1 MTEIVI
7 IFIIIISSIKGKE
20 HCMFEYIDF
29 LLKYLFGVLFL
40 IFAII
45 GISCYFNIFTNIIN
59 FKVNNVKKKYVILN
73 EKEYLRIEG
82 IYNIMLSI
90 LSLIDFLTISFKEN
104 WIFPVLLTTTV
115 IVNISVYFL
124 KKFEKEFLENKE

>member
-1 MTEIVI
+1 
-7 IFIIIISSIKGKE
+7 
-20 HCMFEYIDF
+20 
-29 LLKYLFGVLFL
+29 
-40 IFAII
+40 
-45 GISCYFNIFTNIIN
+45 
-59 FKVNNVKKKYVILN
+59 
-73 EKEYLRIEG
+73 
-82 IYNIMLSI
+82 MLSI